1 MKALVFTAKC
11 MKCDWTFEGPKA
23 DKEAEKHSKQPG
35 HPTVSSAN
43 PAEVE
48 S

>member
-1 MKALVFTAKC
+1 MRIVLTAKC
-11 MKCDWTFEGPKA
+11 MKCDWTAEGAKA
-23 DKEAEKHSKQPG
+23 GKEAEKHSKQPG
-35 HPTVSSAN
+35 HPTVSSAD